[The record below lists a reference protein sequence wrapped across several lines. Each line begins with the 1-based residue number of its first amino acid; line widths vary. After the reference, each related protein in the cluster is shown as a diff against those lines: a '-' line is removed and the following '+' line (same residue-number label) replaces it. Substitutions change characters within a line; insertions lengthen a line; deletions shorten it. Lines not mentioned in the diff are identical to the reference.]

1 MSVKLNTYLLEAQK
15 ANINP
20 FEINVKVASDISVSL
35 FEGKVE
41 NVTIANDSTVTGRGL
56 YYG

>member
-20 FEINVKVASDISVSL
+20 LKLMLMLLLISAYHFLKVK
-35 FEGKVE
+35 
-41 NVTIANDSTVTGRGL
+41 
-56 YYG
+56 